1 MDTDWKIIAC
11 LTDKTVLGTEGIAL
25 KEPRRKVRTILIN
38 EEGKYALTY
47 EAASRIHTL
56 PGGGIEEGEDPKA
69 ALQREVYEETG
80 CSCDMIF
87 PLGIV
92 CENRYHADTA
102 VTSYYYV
109 THTKTKNGVP
119 QFTDEEIALGTVTGW
134 FSLTEALHL
143 IKDAEHD
150 TDHKKFLRAR
160 DLSVLEFYIR
170 EYVESG
176 SLPQSCLR

>member
-11 LTDKTVLGTEGIAL
+11 LTDKTVLGTEGICL

-56 PGGGIEEGEDPKA
+56 PGGGIEEGEDPTF

-92 CENRYHADTA
+92 CENRYHADIT
-102 VTSYYYV
+102 TLSYFFV
-109 THTKTKNGVP
+109 IHTKTKHTVSHL
-119 QFTDEEIALGTVTGW
+119 TKEEAELGTTLKW
-134 FSLTEALHL
+134 CSLGEMIHL
-143 IKDAEHD
+143 IQDIKYE
-150 TDHKKFLRAR
+150 TNQKRFLQAR
-160 DLSVLEFYIR
+160 DLAAID
-170 EYVESG
+170 EYMRSFDIKV
-176 SLPQSCLR
+176 